1 MKIQI
6 KKYPFLILML
16 LTSGIALCTSDE
28 IGFPGMRERIEQ
40 IIEQQK
46 IRSDADTDRTIVG
59 ETGVQESEDD
69 EEKHKEPNGIESASK
84 GEEAERE
91 TILPEQKIDGSQE
104 EVESSGQVADAA
116 DKNENSGKLNQDLTE
131 NAGKMQDGEKGTEK
145 KNGIT
150 RFEFYE
156 PLDIESY
163 YYSDA
168 GKTALTTEY
177 DYETVDDSYFA
188 DAAFIGDSRTLGI
201 YDYAEI
207 DQADFFCESSM
218 TVFKVMEDSG
228 VMDQRAGKK
237 VDLKIILQQKQYGKI
252 YIMLG
257 INELG
262 YGNTQMYLKQF
273 REMVQ
278 QIRVWQPD
286 AIIYLM
292 ANLHISEDKNNMATE
307 FNNVNINDKNAAI
320 ATLAN
325 GVDIFYLD
333 ANPLFTDENGFL
345 KADLTFDG
353 VHLYAQH
360 YDVWKTFLMEHA
372 VVKEPPEQMDNY
384 TKNHAAG

>member
-16 LTSGIALCTSDE
+16 LTSSVALCTSDE

-46 IRSDADTDRTIVG
+46 MRSDADTDRTIVG
-59 ETGVQESEDD
+59 ETGNQESEDD

-104 EVESSGQVADAA
+104 EVERSGQVADTA
-116 DKNENSGKLNQDLTE
+116 DKNENGGKLNQDLTE

-218 TVFKVMEDSG
+218 TVFKVMEDTG

>member
-16 LTSGIALCTSDE
+16 LTSSVALCVSDE
-28 IGFPGMRERIEQ
+28 IGFPEVRERVAQ
-40 IIEQQK
+40 IIENQK
-46 IRSDADTDRTIVG
+46 TKKDADTDSSATEEAGNTRG
-59 ETGVQESEDD
+59 EDT
-69 EEKHKEPNGIESASK
+69 EEKNREQSGTEGSQK
-84 GEEAERE
+84 GEETGAE
-91 TILPEQKIDGSQE
+91 TIPPEQETDSLTEGE
-104 EVESSGQVADAA
+104 ESFTEGTATG
-116 DKNENSGKLNQDLTE
+116 NETENTGKLNQDLTE
-131 NAGKMQDGEKGTEK
+131 NAGKMQDDKKEPEK
-145 KNGIT
+145 KPGIT

-201 YDYAEI
+201 YDYAGI
-207 DQADFFCESSM
+207 DQADFYCESSM
-218 TVFKVMEDSG
+218 TVFKVMEDTG
-228 VMDQRAGKK
+228 VTDQRAGKK
-237 VDLKIILQQKQYGKI
+237 VDLKIALQQKQYGKI

-273 REMVQ
+273 RETVE
-278 QIRVWQPD
+278 QIRAWQPD
-286 AIIYLM
+286 AIIYVM
-292 ANLHISEDKNNMATE
+292 ANLHISEAKNNMATE

-372 VVKEPPEQMDNY
+372 VVKEQTEQAD
-384 TKNHAAG
+384 

>member
-1 MKIQI
+1 
-6 KKYPFLILML
+6 
-16 LTSGIALCTSDE
+16 
-28 IGFPGMRERIEQ
+28 
-40 IIEQQK
+40 
-46 IRSDADTDRTIVG
+46 
-59 ETGVQESEDD
+59 
-69 EEKHKEPNGIESASK
+69 
-84 GEEAERE
+84 
-91 TILPEQKIDGSQE
+91 
-104 EVESSGQVADAA
+104 
-116 DKNENSGKLNQDLTE
+116 
-131 NAGKMQDGEKGTEK
+131 MQDGEKGTEK

-218 TVFKVMEDSG
+218 TVFKVMEDTG

>member
-16 LTSGIALCTSDE
+16 LTSSVALCTSDE

-46 IRSDADTDRTIVG
+46 MRSDADTDRTIVE
-59 ETGVQESEDD
+59 ETG
-69 EEKHKEPNGIESASK
+69 K
-84 GEEAERE
+84 E

-104 EVESSGQVADAA
+104 KVESSGQVADTA
-116 DKNENSGKLNQDLTE
+116 DKNENGGKLNQGLTE
-131 NAGKMQDGEKGTEK
+131 NAGKMQDEEKGTEK

-201 YDYAEI
+201 YDYAGI

-218 TVFKVMEDSG
+218 TVFKVMEDTG

-372 VVKEPPEQMDNY
+372 VVKEPPEQTDNY